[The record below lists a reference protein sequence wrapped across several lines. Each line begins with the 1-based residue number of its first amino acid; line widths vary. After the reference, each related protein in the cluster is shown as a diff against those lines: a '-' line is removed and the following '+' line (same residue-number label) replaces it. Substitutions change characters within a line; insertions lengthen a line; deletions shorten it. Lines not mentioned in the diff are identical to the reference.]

1 MIKDL
6 EELQKKAEEELSR
19 AGTEEELLVIKTK
32 YLGRKGL
39 LTGLLRNYHQPTD
52 GRKSPVREAIQ

>member
-39 LTGLLRNYHQPTD
+39 LTGLLGNITSLP
-52 GRKSPVREAIQ
+52 PEE